1 MTALVEV
8 TRHIVDEVNDSK
20 QMSSEEL
27 TKTLG
32 VLSNL
37 TERVQNFNT
46 SKGEATELITVR
58 VEREMGKGGGRGWQA
73 ATPRLGIALGN
84 NHNRTEGTCTLC
96 TTDVL
101 LTRGIPRPGTRTPA
115 GDLHI
120 FMWLY
125 MPPVSS
131 NLGLFRPKYVTLP
144 IHCVSIPHNFPLY
157 KSKWQ
162 KSIPYF
168 RLASKIY
175 HI

>member
-58 VEREMGKGGGRGWQA
+58 VERGMGKGGGERVA
-73 ATPRLGIALGN
+73 SRDSAI
-84 NHNRTEGTCTLC
+84 
-96 TTDVL
+96 
-101 LTRGIPRPGTRTPA
+101 
-115 GDLHI
+115 GDCL
-120 FMWLY
+120 
-125 MPPVSS
+125 
-131 NLGLFRPKYVTLP
+131 RE
-144 IHCVSIPHNFPLY
+144 
-157 KSKWQ
+157 
-162 KSIPYF
+162 
-168 RLASKIY
+168 
-175 HI
+175 